1 MKLGRRLL
9 RPATE
14 QLTVTLDQ
22 RFALEGGQRL
32 TVLIR
37 ACAPHANDR
46 TAIGVSEAF
55 DRRRVLA
62 EMCFKPLQVGC

>member
-1 MKLGRRLL
+1 
-9 RPATE
+9 
-14 QLTVTLDQ
+14 VTLDQ
-22 RFALEGGQRL
+22 RFALEGGQRF

-55 DRRRVLA
+55 DRRNVLA
-62 EMCFKPLQVGC
+62 EMCFKPLQV